1 MANVQPTGEKKEMR
15 IYRTSKF
22 DKLVKEAMAKEDTY
36 SGNCGMYAIALAK
49 KALDNKKTPSIVI
62 STNTDDLDELMY
74 GEPDIYHVAVI
85 IDGKLYDGS
94 GEINQNT
101 LEAYGRALY
110 NNPNPIILEL
120 EFNDDLIKMI
130 RQQTNWDTPWQEYYN
145 DIKNQS
151 IQIPQ
156 TLYHATYK
164 PLLDS
169 IMKNGLGGNN
179 TKNWEDSVSGTVYLA
194 YDKYQAE
201 SYAETSDMV
210 PEDWLDEIV
219 VLQINTNGL
228 DESLFSVD
236 KNNLSGDTLEY
247 IGIIPPKNIKV
258 L

>member
-1 MANVQPTGEKKEMR
+1 MK

-22 DKLVKEAMAKEDTY
+22 DRLVKEAVTKEDKY

-49 KALDNKKTPSIVI
+49 KALDNKKTPSIAI

-85 IDGKLYDGS
+85 IDGRMYDGS

-101 LEAYGRALY
+101 LENYGRFLY
-110 NNPNPIILEL
+110 NDPNPIILEL

-130 RQQTNWDTPWQEYYN
+130 RQQTNWDTSWQEYY
-145 DIKNQS
+145 DEMKNQS
-151 IQIPQ
+151 SQIPQ

-169 IMKNGLGGNN
+169 IMKNGLSGNN

-210 PEDWLDEIV
+210 DEEWLDNIV
-219 VLQINTNGL
+219 ILQIDTTGL
-228 DESLFSVD
+228 DKSLFSLD
-236 KNNLSGDTLEY
+236 RNNLSNDTLEY
-247 IGIIPPKNIKV
+247 RGIINPKNIQV